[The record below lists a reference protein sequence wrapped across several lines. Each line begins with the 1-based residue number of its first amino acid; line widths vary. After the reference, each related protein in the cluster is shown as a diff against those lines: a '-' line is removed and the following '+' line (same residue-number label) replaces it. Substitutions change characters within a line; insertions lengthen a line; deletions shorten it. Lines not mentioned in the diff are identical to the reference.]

1 MATTNEIL
9 LDAFARVDEGVRT
22 LLSSVPPRDL
32 NVRPDGRGNP
42 IGWLVWHLLRVQDDH
57 LAEIGER
64 QQVWMANGWY
74 ERFGLPFPPK
84 AHGYGF
90 SSAEVDQTRFD
101 GTDLLAGYQ
110 AEVHAMTVELLG
122 GITAE
127 RLDDVIDTRWDPPVT
142 VAVRVV
148 SVAEDC
154 LQHLGQANYVA
165 GLLAARR

>member
-1 MATTNEIL
+1 MATTNDVL
-9 LDAFARVDEGVRT
+9 LDAFGRVDEGVRG
-22 LLSSVPPRDL
+22 LLSSVPADEL
-32 NVRPDGRGNP
+32 NVRPDGHGNP

-57 LAEIGER
+57 LAEVAER
-64 QQVWMANGWY
+64 QQVWMADGWF

-90 SSAEVDQTRFD
+90 SSEDVDRTTFD
-101 GTDLLAGYQ
+101 GADLLAGYQ
-110 AEVHAMTVELLG
+110 ADVHHMTIELVRS
-122 GITAE
+122 ITAT
-127 RLDDVIDTRWDPPVT
+127 RLDDVIDTNWDPPVT

-148 SVAEDC
+148 SVVEDC